1 MDALWPSVCGGCG
14 AHGAGRLCGACRRRD
29 LTRLPIPVQGLRGC
43 WVLAPYD
50 SGVGAALKRTK
61 ARADVGLGHEV
72 ASLFA
77 IRAGPTVVQAGFTAI
92 VPAPS
97 TPWSRFKRGFS
108 LAAVLAEAL
117 ADTTSVPVNHAL
129 VRRHGSRQV
138 GLDRA
143 GRLANLA
150 HRVRCDVPLSGRVL
164 LVDDVLTTGATAD
177 TCVRELLGAGASEV
191 WMAVVC
197 RANTAKPRHDALTL
211 AAAAW

>member
-14 AHGAGRLCGACRRRD
+14 VHGAGRLCGACRRRD
-29 LTRLPIPVQGLRGC
+29 LTRLPIPVMGLRGC

-50 SGVGAALKRTK
+50 SGIGAALKQAK
-61 ARADVGLGHEV
+61 ARGDAGLSQEL

-77 IRAGPTVVQAGFTAI
+77 IRAGSTVLQAGFSAI

-97 TPWSRFKRGFS
+97 TPWSRFQRGFS
-108 LAAVLAEAL
+108 LAAILAQAL
-117 ADTTSVPVNHAL
+117 SQTTAVPVTHAL
-129 VRRHGSRQV
+129 TRSHGSRQV

-150 HRVRCDVPLSGRVL
+150 HRVRADSPIDGRVL

-197 RANTAKPRHDALTL
+197 RANTAKPRHDPLTL